1 MSSLFDSG
9 VVRAGVFFGAAF
21 LVASAFGALLG
32 DLPGGMRTG
41 AWLGLVLAVLG
52 YAFVRPTSRDEE
64 EDDCGDENEDEGMA
78 EVEAGGS
85 SDEAEA
91 VTTDEPGERG

>member
-21 LVASAFGALLG
+21 LVASALGALLG

-52 YAFVRPTSRDEE
+52 YAFVRPTSRDE
-64 EDDCGDENEDEGMA
+64 DDGGDENEDESRA
-78 EVEAGGS
+78 EAVAGGS
-85 SDEAEA
+85 SDDAEA
-91 VTTDEPGERG
+91 VATDEPRERG